1 MWPFNNKSSLVR
13 AVNRSQAIIEFSIDG
28 TILRANENFLKAVGY
43 SLSEIRGKHHSMFM
57 DPAERASP
65 DYKAFW
71 DKLASG
77 AFQMAEYRRIGKG
90 GKQIWLQASYNPI
103 IGPMGKAVRVVKFA
117 TDITE
122 QKNRSA
128 DFQGKV
134 EAIGRSQGIIEFNL
148 DGTILTANANFL
160 AAVGYRL
167 EEIVGQHHRLFIDP
181 SEQARPAY
189 KAFWERL
196 GRGEFQAGEFRRL
209 GKNGREI
216 WLQASYTPIL
226 DALGRPV
233 KVVKFASD
241 ITQEKLRTAE
251 FEGKL
256 AAISKSQAMIEFALD
271 GTILTANENFL
282 TAVGYDLAEIK
293 GKHHRLFVD
302 PDEHQTSAYR
312 SFWEKLGQ
320 GQFQAGE
327 FKRHGKGGKE
337 IWLQASYNPIF
348 DPAGRP
354 IKVVK
359 FASDISE
366 AVAARRYN
374 QILSLVANESDNS
387 VVITDAEGRIE
398 FVNPGF
404 TRMTG
409 YSAEEA
415 MGRKPGTFLQ
425 GPGTSQATVAII
437 REKLARREPFYD
449 EILNYSKAKVPYWI
463 SLSINPVFDVQGKLQ
478 RFISIQA
485 NVTQTKQISVTRG
498 IQLDAISAS
507 NAICEWS
514 REGRLETYNSFMRTL
529 GILTTDAHS
538 NVHQLLDEP
547 EIAQLRQGGR
557 VRREVF
563 WPSDDGAG
571 VWLDGIFSALP
582 DLEGNPEK
590 ILMCAVDITPRKRTM
605 DQTNSAL
612 KEVLASSSKINDIS
626 LTIDV
631 IARQTNLLSLNATIE
646 SARAGEAGRG
656 FSVVA
661 AEVRELA
668 GRAAS
673 SSADISALVS
683 ESQQRITV
691 LAGTLQS
698 LNATSTA
705 A

>member
-13 AVNRSQAIIEFSIDG
+13 AINRSQAIIEFSIDG
-28 TILRANENFLKAVGY
+28 TILRANENFLKTVGY
-43 SLSEIRGKHHSMFM
+43 SLADIRGKHHSLFV
-57 DPAERASP
+57 DPGERDSP

-71 DKLASG
+71 KRLAAGTFQSG
-77 AFQMAEYRRIGKG
+77 EYRRIGKG
-90 GKQIWLQASYNPI
+90 GREVWLQASYNPI
-103 IGPMGKAVRVVKFA
+103 LGPLGQAARVVKVA
-117 TDITE
+117 SDITA
-122 QKNRSA
+122 QKRIA
-128 DFQGKV
+128 LDAAGKMA
-134 EAIGRSQGIIEFNL
+134 AISRAQAVIEFTL
-148 DGTILTANANFL
+148 DGTILDANENFL
-160 AAVGYRL
+160 ATVGYGRD
-167 EEIVGQHHRLFIDP
+167 EIIGQHHRLFVDAR
-181 SEQARPAY
+181 EQGTPAY
-189 KAFWERL
+189 KAFWEAL
-196 GRGEFQAGEFRRL
+196 ARGTFQAAEFRRL

-216 WLQASYTPIL
+216 WLQASYNPIF
-226 DALGRPV
+226 DTLGRPF
-233 KVVKFASD
+233 KVVKFATD

-256 AAISKSQAMIEFALD
+256 AAIGKSQAMIEFALD
-271 GTILTANENFL
+271 GTILAANANFL
-282 TAVGYDLAEIK
+282 TAVGYELSEIQ
-293 GKHHRLFVD
+293 GRHHRIFVD
-302 PDEHQTSAYR
+302 SDEQQTSAYR
-312 SFWEKLGQ
+312 AFWEKLGQ

-359 FASDISE
+359 FASDITE

-374 QILSLVANESDNS
+374 QILSLVANETDNS

-409 YSAEEA
+409 YGAEEV

-425 GPGTSQATVAII
+425 GPGTSRATVALI

-449 EILNYSKAKVPYWI
+449 EILNYSKTKQPYWI
-463 SLSINPVFDVQGKLQ
+463 SLSINPIFDGQGRIQ
-478 RFISIQA
+478 RYISIQA

-514 REGRLETYNSFMRTL
+514 RDGRLETYNSFLDTR
-529 GILTTDAHS
+529 GVLTADAQS
-538 NVHQLLDEP
+538 NVRHLLE
-547 EIAQLRQGGR
+547 EQEVEQLRQGGR
-557 VRREVF
+557 VRREVL
-563 WPSDDGAG
+563 WPSQDGAG
-571 VWLDGIFSALP
+571 VWLDAIFSALP
-582 DLEGNPEK
+582 DLEGHPEK

-612 KEVLASSSKINDIS
+612 QEVLASSSKINDIS
-626 LTIDV
+626 LTIDI

-661 AEVRELA
+661 SEVRELA

-673 SSADISALVS
+673 SSADISALVT

>member
-28 TILRANENFLKAVGY
+28 TILRANENFLKTVGY
-43 SLSEIRGKHHSMFM
+43 SLSEIRGKHHSLFL
-57 DPAERASP
+57 DPAERNSP

-77 AFQMAEYRRIGKG
+77 TFQMAEYRRIGKG
-90 GKQIWLQASYNPI
+90 GQEIWLQASYNPI
-103 IGPMGKAVRVVKFA
+103 IGPMGKVARVVKVA
-117 TDITE
+117 TDITA
-122 QKNRSA
+122 QKRLNLDA
-128 DFQGKV
+128 AGKLA
-134 EAIGRSQGIIEFNL
+134 AISRAQAVIEFNL
-148 DGTILTANANFL
+148 DGTILDANDNFL
-160 AAVGYRL
+160 ATVGYGRD
-167 EEIVGQHHRLFIDP
+167 EIIGKHHRMFVD
-181 SEQARPAY
+181 AREHNSPAY
-189 KAFWERL
+189 KAFWEAL
-196 GRGEFQAGEFRRL
+196 GRGTFQATEFRRT

-216 WLQASYTPIL
+216 WLQASYNPIF
-226 DALGRPV
+226 DTLGHPF
-233 KVVKFASD
+233 KVVKFATD
-241 ITQEKLRTAE
+241 ITQAKLRTAE

-256 AAISKSQAMIEFALD
+256 AAISKSQAIIEFALD

-282 TAVGYDLAEIK
+282 AAVDYDLAEIK

-302 PDEHQTSAYR
+302 PDEQQTSAYR

-337 IWLQASYNPIF
+337 VWLQASYNPIF

-374 QILSLVANESDNS
+374 QILSLVANETDNS
-387 VVITDAEGRIE
+387 VVITDAAGRVE

-409 YSAEEA
+409 YRSEEVI
-415 MGRKPGTFLQ
+415 GRKPGTFLQ

-449 EILNYSKAKVPYWI
+449 EILNYSKTKEPYWI
-463 SLSINPVFDVQGKLQ
+463 SLSINPIFDAQGQVQ
-478 RFISIQA
+478 RYISIQA
-485 NVTQTKQISVTRG
+485 NVTQTKQVSVTRG

-514 REGRLETYNSFMRTL
+514 REGMLESHNSFMRTL
-529 GILTTDAHS
+529 GVLTTDAHS
-538 NVHQLLDEP
+538 NVRQLLEEP
-547 EIAQLRQGGR
+547 EIDQLRQGGR

-563 WPSDDGAG
+563 WASEDGAG

-605 DQTNSAL
+605 DQTNTAL
-612 KEVLASSSKINDIS
+612 REVLASSSKINDIS

>member
-28 TILRANENFLKAVGY
+28 TILRANENFLKTVGY
-43 SLSEIRGKHHSMFM
+43 SLSEIRGKHHSLFL
-57 DPAERASP
+57 DPAERNSP

-77 AFQMAEYRRIGKG
+77 TFQMAEYRRIGKG
-90 GKQIWLQASYNPI
+90 GQEIWLQASYNPI
-103 IGPMGKAVRVVKFA
+103 IGPMGKVARVVKVA
-117 TDITE
+117 TDITA
-122 QKNRSA
+122 QKRLNLDA
-128 DFQGKV
+128 AGKLA
-134 EAIGRSQGIIEFNL
+134 AISRAQAVIEFNL
-148 DGTILTANANFL
+148 DGTILDANDNFL
-160 AAVGYRL
+160 ATVGYGRD
-167 EEIVGQHHRLFIDP
+167 EIIGKHHRMFVD
-181 SEQARPAY
+181 AREHNSPAY
-189 KAFWERL
+189 KAFWEAL
-196 GRGEFQAGEFRRL
+196 GRGTFQATEFRRT

-216 WLQASYTPIL
+216 WLQASYNPIF
-226 DALGRPV
+226 DTLGHPF
-233 KVVKFASD
+233 KVVKFATD
-241 ITQEKLRTAE
+241 ITQAKLRTAE

-256 AAISKSQAMIEFALD
+256 AAISKSQAIIEFALD
-271 GTILTANENFL
+271 GTILAANENFL
-282 TAVGYDLAEIK
+282 AAVGYDLAEIK

-302 PDEHQTSAYR
+302 PDEQQTSAYR

-327 FKRHGKGGKE
+327 FKRLGKGGKE
-337 IWLQASYNPIF
+337 VWLQASYNPIF

-374 QILSLVANESDNS
+374 QILSLVANETDNS
-387 VVITDAEGRIE
+387 VVITDAAGRVE

-409 YSAEEA
+409 YRSEEVI
-415 MGRKPGTFLQ
+415 GRKPGTFLQ

-449 EILNYSKAKVPYWI
+449 EILNYSKTKEPYWI
-463 SLSINPVFDVQGKLQ
+463 SLSINPIFDAQGQVQ
-478 RFISIQA
+478 RYISIQA
-485 NVTQTKQISVTRG
+485 NVTQTKQVSVTRG

-514 REGRLETYNSFMRTL
+514 REGMLESHNSFMRTL
-529 GILTTDAHS
+529 GVLTTDAHS
-538 NVHQLLDEP
+538 NVRQLLEEP
-547 EIAQLRQGGR
+547 EIDQLRQGGR

-563 WPSDDGAG
+563 WASEDGAG

-605 DQTNSAL
+605 DQTNTAL
-612 KEVLASSSKINDIS
+612 REVLASSSKINDIS